1 MIKLYKIIIHK
12 CYKVIKLINIRNTYI
27 IITPKTFLKVVI
39 IKQIYIF
46 HKYSEY

>member
-12 CYKVIKLINIRNTYI
+12 CYKVINIRNRNIT
-27 IITPKTFLKVVI
+27 ITPITFLKVVI